1 MQGGVVETPTKLPP
15 EDRVNSHKNARLG
28 FAGRVCLVE
37 RVLRDKWAVV
47 TAAAAFG
54 ISPQSVRK
62 WLRRYRA
69 EGRAGLADRTSR
81 PQHSPRRLPARL
93 EQRIAR
99 LRAQRKSGPAIA
111 DALGLPVSTVGDVLR
126 RLGLGRL
133 PPLVPRPAIVR
144 YERAEPG
151 ELLHLDGK
159 KLGRIGRQSTS
170 GRRMAHER
178 RAGYRQAAL
187 GWECLHVAIDD
198 CSRIAYAELLPDES
212 AASAVLF
219 LEHALAWFA
228 ALGIVVRAVMTDNAF
243 CYVKRKFPAMT
254 AALGL
259 QHLRTRPYTPRT
271 NGKAER
277 FIQTA
282 LREWAYVK
290 PYSSSRARAGALQRF
305 LTTYNY
311 KRPHTAHGR
320 RPPISRLSA

>member
-1 MQGGVVETPTKLPP
+1 M
-15 EDRVNSHKNARLG
+15 NSHKNARLG

-37 RVLRDKWAVV
+37 RVLRNRWRVS

-54 ISPQSVRK
+54 ISPQSARK

-69 EGRAGLADRTSR
+69 EGRAGLADRSSR
-81 PQHSPRRLPARL
+81 PHQSPRRLPARL

-111 DALGLPVSTVGDVLR
+111 DALGLPLSTVGDVLR

-151 ELLHLDGK
+151 ELLHLDVK
-159 KLGRIGRQSTS
+159 KLGRIGRNGTA
-170 GRRMAHER
+170 GRRMSHER

-187 GWECLHVAIDD
+187 GWACLHVAIDD
-198 CSRIAYAELLPDES
+198 CSRVAYAELLPDES

-219 LEHALAWFA
+219 LEHALAWFTS
-228 ALGIVVRAVMTDNAF
+228 LGVAVQAVMTDNAF
-243 CYVKRKFPAMT
+243 CYVKRRFPAMT

-259 QHLRTRPYTPRT
+259 RHLRTRPYTPRT

-290 PYSSSRARAGALQRF
+290 PYRSSHARAGALQRF

-311 KRPHTAHGR
+311 TRPHTAHGR

>member
-1 MQGGVVETPTKLPP
+1 M
-15 EDRVNSHKNARLG
+15 NSHKNARLG
-28 FAGRVCLVE
+28 FAGRVCLIE
-37 RVLRDKWAVV
+37 RVLRDGWSPSV
-47 TAAAAFG
+47 AAASFG
-54 ISPQSVRK
+54 VSVQTVRK

-69 EGRAGLADRTSR
+69 EGSSGLSDRSSR
-81 PQHSPRRLPARL
+81 PRRSPRRLAPRL

-111 DALGLPVSTVGDVLR
+111 DALGLSLSTVGDVLR

-133 PPLVPRPAIVR
+133 PPVVPRPAIVR

-151 ELLHLDGK
+151 ELLHLDTK
-159 KLGRIGRQSTS
+159 KLGRIGPHAWT

-178 RAGYRQAAL
+178 QAGYQQALL

-198 CSRIAYAELLPDES
+198 CSRLAFAELLPDES
-212 AASAVLF
+212 AASAVVF
-219 LEHALAWFA
+219 LEHTLAWFA
-228 ALGIVVRAVMTDNAF
+228 ALGMTVRAAMTDNAW
-243 CYVKRKFPAMT
+243 CYVKQQFPSLM
-254 AALGL
+254 AARGL

-282 LREWAYVK
+282 LREWAYAK
-290 PYSSSRARAGALQRF
+290 PYRSSRARAGALHRF

-311 KRPHTAHGR
+311 LRPHPAHGR
-320 RPPISRLSA
+320 LPPISRLSAQQPLR

>member
-1 MQGGVVETPTKLPP
+1 MQGGVVETPTKPLS

-37 RVLRDKWAVV
+37 RVLRTRWRVS

-54 ISPQSVRK
+54 ISPQSARK

-69 EGRAGLADRTSR
+69 EGRAGLADRSSR
-81 PQHSPRRLPARL
+81 PRHSPRRLPARL
-93 EQRIAR
+93 ERRIAR

-111 DALGLPVSTVGDVLR
+111 DALGLPLSTVGDVLR

-151 ELLHLDGK
+151 ELLHLDVK
-159 KLGRIGRQSTS
+159 KLGRIGRNGTA
-170 GRRMAHER
+170 GRRMSHER

-198 CSRIAYAELLPDES
+198 CSRVAYGELLPDES

-219 LEHALAWFA
+219 LEHALAWFTS
-228 ALGIVVRAVMTDNAF
+228 LGVTVQAVMTDNAF
-243 CYVKRKFPAMT
+243 CYVKRRFPAMT

-259 QHLRTRPYTPRT
+259 RHLRTRPYTPRT

-290 PYSSSRARAGALQRF
+290 PYRSSQARAGALQRF

-311 KRPHTAHGR
+311 TRPHTAHGR